1 MSGATKNR
9 LSQEDVQNIL
19 AEVKAGATKT
29 VVAKKYGIDHS
40 LIYHYLKKA
49 GILIERK
56 KSAWASK
63 EDYDREYRKKNKKKL
78 LKYSYEYR
86 NTKKFSKKIKGKS
99 YKELLM
105 IENEKRK
112 AKGLYLFKTPTAGFY
127 K

>member
-9 LSQEDVQNIL
+9 LSHEDVQNIL

-56 KSAWASK
+56 KSAW
-63 EDYDREYRKKNKKKL
+63 KNKAEYNKDYHQKNKEKL
-78 LKYSYEYR
+78 NKYSYEYR
-86 NTKKFSKKIKGKS
+86 NTKKSAKLKGKS
-99 YKELLM
+99 YKELLA

-112 AKGLYLFKTPTAGFY
+112 AKGLYLFKMPTAGFY

>member
-9 LSQEDVQNIL
+9 LSHEDVQNIL